1 MQIKVNIQVPLL
13 DMQNL
18 VEEKEEEYIL
28 EVHVK
33 DHHEKVQVLL
43 LLRRYTHTH
52 TCLAMPHALKTN
64 VTFNKKMLVI
74 SENVTENMVLRRCK

>member
-1 MQIKVNIQVPLL
+1 MQTKVNIQVPLL

-52 TCLAMPHALKTN
+52 TQPGGLGVQGSFLFRSSAK
-64 VTFNKKMLVI
+64 
-74 SENVTENMVLRRCK
+74 E